1 MGEFPDLGFSPWGA
15 LADAKFCSLRSLIVA
30 LILNTKSKG

>member
-1 MGEFPDLGFSPWGA
+1 MRSMMWT
-15 LADAKFCSLRSLIVA
+15 KSLTAVVICRLIVA

>member
-1 MGEFPDLGFSPWGA
+1 MGRFQY
-15 LADAKFCSLRSLIVA
+15 LRECKKLLILTLDSLIVA